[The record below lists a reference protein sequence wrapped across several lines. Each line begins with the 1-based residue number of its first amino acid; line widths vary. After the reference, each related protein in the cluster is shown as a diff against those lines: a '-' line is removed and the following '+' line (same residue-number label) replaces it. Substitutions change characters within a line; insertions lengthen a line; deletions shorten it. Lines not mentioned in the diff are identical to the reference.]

1 MTEQTVNTV
10 GTARLHS
17 KEVCSVFYKILG
29 YLKANWL
36 LCFYLF
42 LSVSLISSFI
52 GPLAFAKTTMGIIV
66 GSLITTVGAVCIAVI
81 PAYFIAGILADI
93 VYVPSFLKKM
103 VVVSAY
109 VLAGMPSII
118 LGVIGFLVFCI
129 QLKLGWSML
138 SAMLTLV
145 LLLYPTLVTAF
156 AQVLIPLN
164 NRYRLLA
171 KSMGIGRIEFLFYL
185 LPKMH
190 IKEFTEVV
198 ILGWATSL
206 GDTAAVM
213 LTCGALVEFP
223 ESIMDSVRLIN
234 YHIYL
239 LAMEVPG
246 GMPEARSLSLMMV
259 IFLFLLLFIPRLILF
274 KNNKTSEG

>member
-1 MTEQTVNTV
+1 MTEPILNTV
-10 GTARLHS
+10 SMNRLHS
-17 KEVCSVFYKILG
+17 LEVGSVYSKIFG

-42 LSVSLISSFI
+42 ISVALITSFI
-52 GPLAFAKTTMGIIV
+52 GPLTFPKTTIGIIV

-81 PAYFIAGILADI
+81 PAYFIAGILAGI
-93 VYVPSFLKKM
+93 IYVPRSLKKM

-129 QLKLGWSML
+129 QLQLGWSML

-171 KSMGIGRIEFLFYL
+171 KSMGIGRIEFLFFL

-190 IKEFTEVV
+190 IKELIEVV

-223 ESIMDSVRLIN
+223 SSIMDSVRLIN

-246 GMPEARSLSLMMV
+246 GMPEARSLSLIMIV
-259 IFLFLLLFIPRLILF
+259 FLFLLLFIPRLILF
-274 KNNKTSEG
+274 NNNKTSKD